1 MKDSAA
7 PNSGRTSQVNQEH
20 LGGSSARSQGDA
32 MRDGLDS
39 SSSPTSTAL
48 QFGACAPP
56 LVMDDVCRHHPR
68 HCHSRVSALARVGA
82 ALWIDCNTRAQRLSL
97 SVRGCSIAPTA
108 SPAQA
113 AHAVELDIRGESLQ
127 PRRGVLY
134 RRGSERQR
142 AQPAFPLPLT
152 EAMHI
157 HDSNEPS
164 SCCLKSWL
172 AAEGTPSSR

>member
-1 MKDSAA
+1 M
-7 PNSGRTSQVNQEH
+7 G
-20 LGGSSARSQGDA
+20 
-32 MRDGLDS
+32 DGLDS